1 MRVALLDPKRCASE
15 WRPFYF
21 QDGLVENIV
30 QHMTTGG
37 WEVVHVD
44 LGEETS
50 STLGASS
57 NQSVA
62 MSDLYE
68 VATFLGNT
76 HEYGLLYNLC
86 GVTPAL
92 LSEISPTP
100 MITILDWDLYKMDSR
115 VYSELA
121 KSRNYFWIGTNGQL
135 EKPVPGPM
143 IELPGDQ
150 SSDWSVLIADA
161 LVKSGKELLKRLQKE
176 DHRPWGYY
184 VVLSDLD
191 DHKVKRIIVYP
202 GKRLSLQSH
211 KRRSEH
217 WMVVSG
223 KGVVTL
229 DSREVELSPGDSV
242 DIPVGT
248 RHRMTNRSD
257 APVVFVEIQTGDYF
271 GEDDIERYED
281 DFGRA

>member
-1 MRVALLDPKRCASE
+1 MKVAFLTPAQWNPDDSGNYFSQDSMSEVTKALCALG
-15 WRPFYF
+15 W
-21 QDGLVENIV
+21 DVETI
-30 QHMTTGG
+30 
-37 WEVVHVD
+37 
-44 LGEETS
+44 
-50 STLGASS
+50 
-57 NQSVA
+57 
-62 MSDLYE
+62 MSDCQDTGSSEHKGMGMSLRTLE
-68 VATFLGNT
+68 
-76 HEYGLLYNLC
+76 NL
-86 GVTPAL
+86 A
-92 LSEISPTP
+92 
-100 MITILDWDLYKMDSR
+100 
-115 VYSELA
+115 A
-121 KSRNYFWIGTNGQL
+121 FL
-135 EKPVPGPM
+135 EKARDYAIIYNFCGIAPLLMSSITDTPILTVLDRLKYDQASRFYDDHISTAHFVWYKSARADICPLPAPE
-143 IELPGDQ
+143 IELTQAIGPDRNQEMAEG
-150 SSDWSVLIADA
+150 LFLA
-161 LVKSGKELLKRLQKE
+161 GKELLKRLQKE

-229 DSREVELSPGDSV
+229 DSREIELSSGDSV

>member
-1 MRVALLDPKRCASE
+1 MSS
-15 WRPFYF
+15 
-21 QDGLVENIV
+21 
-30 QHMTTGG
+30 TG
-37 WEVVHVD
+37 WDVVLVD
-44 LGEETS
+44 LGRGTS
-50 STLGASS
+50 STHDEASS
-57 NQSVA
+57 SRSVPV
-62 MSDLYE
+62 SYLRE
-68 VATFLGNT
+68 VASFLGSAD
-76 HEYGLLYNLC
+76 EYGLVYNLC

-92 LSEISPTP
+92 LSEISSTP
-100 MITILDWDLYKMDSR
+100 MITVLDWDLYKMDAG
-115 VYSELA
+115 VYTALA
-121 KSRNYFWIGTNGQL
+121 TSRNYFWIGAKGQSD
-135 EKPVPGPM
+135 KPVPGPM
-143 IELPGDQ
+143 IDLPGEQ
-150 SSDWSVLIADA
+150 SSDWSVLVADA

-191 DHKVKRIIVYP
+191 DHKVKRIVVYP

-229 DSREVELSPGDSV
+229 DSREVELSPGASV